1 MLLTS
6 AQHCCAQRS
15 QLNEMLRHITG
26 FFLKVHC
33 GRSSQHSTWL
43 EFPFSVTPCSAPW
56 VISTLCIVLLMSRR
70 GAFQNTPSVGSDPEH
85 CHGHPFHPPSPPIAG
100 DAGMPGSSCS
110 SCSLH
115 LHHTVQR
122 EKTVRE
128 TANSPIPSSFPE
140 WLDTAGGS
148 RAQPPCLVPQNCWAL
163 L

>member
-1 MLLTS
+1 MGEAPNILPGWNFLSLLLPALPRGSSPLSVLCCSCQGGGRFRTPPVL
-6 AQHCCAQRS
+6 AQTQ
-15 QLNEMLRHITG
+15 
-26 FFLKVHC
+26 
-33 GRSSQHSTWL
+33 STAMAI
-43 EFPFSVTPCSAPW
+43 P
-56 VISTLCIVLLMSRR
+56 ST
-70 GAFQNTPSVGSDPEH
+70 
-85 CHGHPFHPPSPPIAG
+85 PPSPPIAG

-148 RAQPPCLVPQNCWAL
+148 RAQPPCLVPQNC
-163 L
+163 